1 MQRYVFYLTSRG
13 TNPPQ
18 MSDSMNKTRVDVES
32 VIAGK
37 NPKLLKIIPKFIFS
51 WLKRLIHQND
61 INNILSKYGHL
72 EGVPFASSA
81 LKEMNITY
89 TLNGLNNIPEG
100 HRFIIVSNHPLG
112 GLDGLILT
120 EAFGQIFDSV
130 KFVVNDLLYSI
141 DPLKPVFIPVNK
153 YGRQT
158 TDAAAMIHESYS
170 SGDQILYFPAG
181 LCSRLVKGKI
191 EDLDWKK
198 SYLNQAIKYKR
209 DILPV
214 YFEGRN
220 SGFFY
225 RIANLRKKLGI
236 KFNYETILL
245 PHEMFRQQNR
255 SFNVYIGE
263 PFLYEELLSGK
274 SVNEWNHII
283 RERVYSLKP
292 KKWNR

>member
-1 MQRYVFYLTSRG
+1 
-13 TNPPQ
+13 
-18 MSDSMNKTRVDVES
+18 MNKTRVDVES

-81 LKEMNITY
+81 LEEMNITY
-89 TLNGLNNIPEG
+89 TLHGLDNIAEE
-100 HRFIIVSNHPLG
+100 RRYIIVSNHPLG

-120 EAFGQIFDSV
+120 EAFGRIFNSV

-158 TDAAAMIHESYS
+158 TGAAEMIHESYS

-191 EDLDWKK
+191 EDLEWKK
-198 SYLNQAIKYKR
+198 SYLNQALKYKR

-220 SGFFY
+220 SGLFY
-225 RIANLRKKLGI
+225 RIANLRKRLGI

-245 PHEMFRQQNR
+245 PHEMFRQQNN
-255 SFNVYIGE
+255 SFNVYIGK
-263 PFLYEELLSGK
+263 PFTCEELLSGK
-274 SVNEWNHII
+274 SVNEWNNLV
-283 RERVYSLKP
+283 RERVYSLKTA
-292 KKWNR
+292 KWNR